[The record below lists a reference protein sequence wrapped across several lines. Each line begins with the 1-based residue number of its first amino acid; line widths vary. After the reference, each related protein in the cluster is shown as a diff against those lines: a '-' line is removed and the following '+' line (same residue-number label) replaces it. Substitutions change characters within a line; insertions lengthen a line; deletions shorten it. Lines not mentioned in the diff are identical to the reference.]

1 MSYRSFTRVFDGSK
15 LERKILILSCL
26 CLFICIGTSFFC
38 VNRVTESLIDSNT
51 KTRFHDRY
59 VAYMIDLHLRNLVK
73 KNGFEDDD
81 NDEPV
86 NSLASEISGR
96 QFDAEF
102 LALEQG
108 DPRYGIQP
116 NAARDESVIKQLQ
129 ALTEDFREHRS
140 QLTAADGTQK
150 PFSIKQLQQSDNRS
164 LLRGDE
170 LVYLK
175 AVDFKTS
182 CLHCHYFADKQLEL
196 AKLSEKDP
204 KLAQAQ
210 QLKYSANAPLV
221 FAKIKIPFRDT
232 KRAINRSRAILMA
245 FAIATA
251 FMSILALYM
260 ILRFWILKPLRHLRD
275 VTEEIGQGRTD
286 VRSKLETGDE
296 FEELGRS
303 LNRMLRHLFDTQMA
317 LSSVNSDL
325 DKKVDEQAQLN
336 MHLYEMNQVKGE
348 FLANMSHE
356 LRTPLNSIIGFSEL
370 LQEVDT
376 LDDRQQRYFSNIRK
390 SGRMLL
396 ELINNIL
403 DLAKLEAGKMEAT
416 PSEFSLPLLASNL
429 CDMVR
434 PLAGKKNIPLILN
447 ANPDMPP
454 VFQDQIKVRQI
465 LTNLVSNA
473 IKFTPEGGRINIDLE
488 RTVMNQLILKVS
500 DTGIGIAESD
510 QAVIFEKFRQ
520 GPAAVGENALTR
532 EVSGTGLGLSIVKE
546 LCILLGGKV
555 SLESEVGK
563 GSIFTVTLP
572 ASLRLM
578 PQTRSEISKTIDE
591 ITKGQRVDFARTK
604 TAPQPPK
611 VGKESKASTAV
622 SPSTNVDNNDA
633 ASGNSSAKA
642 SVQSPLVKEQDVSM
656 PESTAGA
663 SESTEQ

>member
-1 MSYRSFTRVFDGSK
+1 MSYRSITRVFDGSK
-15 LERKILILSCL
+15 LERKILVLSCL
-26 CLFICIGTSFFC
+26 CLCLLVGTSFFC
-38 VNRVTESLIDSNT
+38 VNRVTENLIDSNT
-51 KTRFHDRY
+51 ETRLHDRY
-59 VAYMIDLHLRNLVK
+59 VAHMIDLHLRKLIRKDEYEGDEN
-73 KNGFEDDD
+73 N
-81 NDEPV
+81 EPV
-86 NSLASEISGR
+86 NALASGITGR
-96 QFDAEF
+96 QFEAEF
-102 LALEQG
+102 LAMEKG
-108 DPRYGIQP
+108 DPRFHIEP
-116 NAARDESVIKQLQ
+116 NAATDETIIEQLQ
-129 ALTEDFREHRS
+129 SLTEDFRQHRS
-140 QLTAADGTQK
+140 QLTGADGTQE
-150 PFSIKQLQQSDNRS
+150 PFSIKQLQQSDNRAF
-164 LLRGDE
+164 LRGDE

-182 CLHCHYFADKQLEL
+182 CLECHYFVDKQLEL
-196 AKLSEKDP
+196 AKDI
-204 KLAQAQ
+204 KLADA
-210 QLKYSANAPLV
+210 LNRKYNANAPLV
-221 FAKIKIPFRDT
+221 FAKIKVPFRET
-232 KRAINRSRAILMA
+232 KRAINRSRAFLLT
-245 FAIATA
+245 FAILTA
-251 FMSILALYM
+251 VMSVLALYG
-260 ILRFWILKPLRHLRD
+260 ILRFWVLKPLRHLRD

-370 LQEVDT
+370 LEEVDT
-376 LDDRQQRYFSNIRK
+376 LNDRQQRYFSNIRK
-390 SGRMLL
+390 SGRLL
-396 ELINNIL
+396 LDLINNIL

-416 PSEFSLPLLASNL
+416 PSEFSLPQLASGL

-434 PLAGKKNIPLILN
+434 PLAEKKSIPLVLN

-465 LTNLVSNA
+465 LTNLISNA

-488 RTVMNQLILKVS
+488 RTVMNQLILRVS
-500 DTGIGIAESD
+500 DTGVGIAEND
-510 QAVIFEKFRQ
+510 QAMIFEKFRQ
-520 GPAAVGENALTR
+520 GPAAVGSNALTR

-546 LCILLGGKV
+546 LCILLEGKV
-555 SLESEVGK
+555 ELESEIGK

-591 ITKGQRVDFARTK
+591 ITKGQRVDFARTR

-611 VGKESKASTAV
+611 VEKESSATETTDAAPKPDVQNPVVGET
-622 SPSTNVDNNDA
+622 PST
-633 ASGNSSAKA
+633 STG
-642 SVQSPLVKEQDVSM
+642 SPTSI
-656 PESTAGA
+656 A